1 MLRLLVVLN
10 LSHPTDGMPIIRA
23 ALGTEHVC
31 TEKQST
37 LVSAKTHSCIGL
49 LLTHICI
56 SQTVVA
62 NFVIHRTSTAH
73 DSIIM

>member
-1 MLRLLVVLN
+1 MLRLLAVLN
-10 LSHPTDGMPIIRA
+10 LSHPMDGTPIIHA

-31 TEKQST
+31 TEKQRT

-49 LLTHICI
+49 LLAHICI
-56 SQTVVA
+56 SQTAVA
-62 NFVIHRTSTAH
+62 NFVIHRISTAR